1 MSTNREESLETL
13 IRELIEEAE
22 VEFDGVLEPD
32 TSLIE
37 SGLLDSLSLLSI
49 AEWVDDE
56 LAGALDLKK
65 TNLREEWDSM
75 GAILDFVR
83 ERS

>member
-13 IRELIEEAE
+13 VRELIEEAE